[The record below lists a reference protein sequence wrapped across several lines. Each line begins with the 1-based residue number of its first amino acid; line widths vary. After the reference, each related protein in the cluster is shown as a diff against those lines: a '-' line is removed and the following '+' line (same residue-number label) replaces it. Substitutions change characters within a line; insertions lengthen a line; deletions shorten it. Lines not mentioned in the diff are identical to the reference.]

1 MLTKAVFTTGAQIL
15 ITILLIINAENS
27 CATFVHFCLEDL
39 WWIENS
45 NEQRL
50 FEIEIFCNIINVF
63 TVTCD
68 HLNASKLNK
77 TIHLLAPER
86 QKICFNF
93 DKKPFLSS
101 ESAY

>member
-27 CATFVHFCLEDL
+27 CATFCLEDL

-45 NEQRL
+45 NEQCL

-63 TVTCD
+63 TVTRD

-77 TIHLLAPER
+77 TIHLLTPER
-86 QKICFNF
+86 QKICV
-93 DKKPFLSS
+93 
-101 ESAY
+101 